1 MVPKFYFKMSY
12 IRKKKVAGKEYAYV
26 VSNAWHK
33 RKKDARQKVKGYL
46 GRVFKAEKIP
56 GFLFTHFLVKAGKIK
71 EETELQDYLAKNSKG
86 KVVKDLLLF
95 ELQSHGF
102 SSLTPWLYAKE
113 GLHFNLDDFGLFHK
127 EGNKVNE
134 NIVIE
139 MNEGFL
145 CEKTLK
151 KLVNFKVSGRNVDNL
166 SYEFTKACV
175 ESGLKI
181 PEEVFIGL
189 FGKIYK

>member
-1 MVPKFYFKMSY
+1 MVPKSFPEMSY
-12 IRKKKVAGKEYAYV
+12 IRKKRVNGKEYAYV
-26 VSNAWHK
+26 VSNNWRK

-46 GRVFKAEKIP
+46 GRVFKVEKISEI
-56 GFLFTHFLVKAGKIK
+56 GFSHFLIKMGRISK
-71 EETELQDYLAKNSKG
+71 EEELQDYLDANNKD
-86 KVVKDLLLF
+86 KVIKDLLVF

-102 SSLTPWLYAKE
+102 SSLTAGLYAKE
-113 GLHFNLDDFGLFHK
+113 GLHFNADNLCLFHK

-134 NIVIE
+134 NVVLE

-151 KLVNFKVSGRNVDNL
+151 KLVNFKVSDKNVDNL

-181 PEEVFIGL
+181 PEEVFVGL